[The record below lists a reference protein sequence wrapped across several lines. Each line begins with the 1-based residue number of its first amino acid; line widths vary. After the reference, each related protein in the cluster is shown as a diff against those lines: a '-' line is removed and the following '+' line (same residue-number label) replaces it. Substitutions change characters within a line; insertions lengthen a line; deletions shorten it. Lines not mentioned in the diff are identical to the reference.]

1 MKEYIKQIYDEGLGL
16 SVYKPIEKKIKKIK
30 NKELKRYCS
39 ILFKVIYMLLAI
51 TISIIL
57 FLATYPL

>member
-1 MKEYIKQIYDEGLGL
+1 MKEYIKQIYDEGLGF

-30 NKELKRYCS
+30 NKDLKKTCS

-51 TISIIL
+51 MISIIL

>member
-16 SVYKPIEKKIKKIK
+16 TLYKPVEKKIKKIK
-30 NKELKRYCS
+30 VKELKKFLNYLYKAFYMILAIVIS
-39 ILFKVIYMLLAI
+39 IL
-51 TISIIL
+51 L

>member
-16 SVYKPIEKKIKKIK
+16 SVYKPIEKKIEKIK
-30 NKELKRYCS
+30 NKDLKKTCS
-39 ILFKVIYMLLAI
+39 ILFKAIYMLLAI